1 MWLLG
6 LVDGLVWLLG
16 LVDGLV
22 WLLGL
27 VAGLVDGLVWLLG
40 LVDGLVWLLGLVD
53 DLVLFLHFDDADFIG
68 FNVCGFHEIW
78 AGLVWL
84 NLLSVVLCVVFF
96 PLY

>member
-1 MWLLG
+1 MWLLGLVVG

-16 LVDGLV
+16 LVDG
-22 WLLGL
+22 
-27 VAGLVDGLVWLLG
+27 
-40 LVDGLVWLLGLVD
+40 
-53 DLVLFLHFDDADFIG
+53 LVLFLHFDDADFIG

-84 NLLSVVLCVVFF
+84 NLLSVVLCVIFF